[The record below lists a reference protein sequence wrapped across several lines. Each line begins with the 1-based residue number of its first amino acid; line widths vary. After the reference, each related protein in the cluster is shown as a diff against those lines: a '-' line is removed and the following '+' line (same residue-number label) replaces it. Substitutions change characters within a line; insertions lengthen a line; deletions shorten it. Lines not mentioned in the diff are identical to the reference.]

1 MDNALWGVL
10 AKVACLHS
18 QMLAF
23 QGSDSKFGEKHL
35 NLVFN
40 SVQIIA
46 DRLINKTLCLNLGF

>member
-10 AKVACLHS
+10 ATVACLHT

-23 QGSDSKFGEKHL
+23 QGSDLKFGEKHL

-40 SVQIIA
+40 SVQITA
-46 DRLINKTLCLNLGF
+46 DRLIKSFAV